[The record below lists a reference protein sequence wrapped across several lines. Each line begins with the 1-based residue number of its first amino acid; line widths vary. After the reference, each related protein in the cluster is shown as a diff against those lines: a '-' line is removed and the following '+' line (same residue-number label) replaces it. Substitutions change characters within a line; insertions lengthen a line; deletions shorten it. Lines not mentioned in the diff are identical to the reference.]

1 VQGSGIGPTLYLVM
15 ESDLRTISELNDIFK
30 YADDTTL
37 LVPEHTDVDLNSEF
51 NHIKQWATTN
61 GLIINSNKT
70 KEVVFRQPRVS
81 CFHLPAAIDD
91 IEQVDCCKLLGVMFQ
106 NNCKMDSHVQ
116 HILSQ
121 CAQRI
126 YLLELLQREGMP
138 RNLLAVVTFVYFVY
152 CYFTCFVCLACM
164 GRVLIS

>member
-1 VQGSGIGPTLYLVM
+1 MI
-15 ESDLRTISELNDIFK
+15 
-30 YADDTTL
+30 
-37 LVPEHTDVDLNSEF
+37 VDLNSEF
-51 NHIKQWATTN
+51 NHIQQWAATN

-70 KEVVFRQPRVS
+70 KEVASRQLRAS

-91 IEQVDCCKLLGVMFQ
+91 TEQVDCCKLLGVMFQ

-116 HILSQ
+116 YILPQ

-126 YLLELLQREGMP
+126 YLLKLLQRQGMP
-138 RNLLAVVTFVYFVY
+138 RNRCSSHLFY

>member
-1 VQGSGIGPTLYLVM
+1 M
-15 ESDLRTISELNDIFK
+15 KNDLRTISELNNIFK

-37 LVPEHTDVDLNSEF
+37 LVPEHTNVDLNSEF
-51 NHIKQWATTN
+51 NHIKHWVATN

-91 IEQVDCCKLLGVMFQ
+91 TEQVDCCKLLCVMFQ

-116 HILSQ
+116 IQSIKTHFYSAICREHSVFT
-121 CAQRI
+121 
-126 YLLELLQREGMP
+126 YLNCCSDKECL
-138 RNLLAVVTFVYFVY
+138 VTY
-152 CYFTCFVCLACM
+152 
-164 GRVLIS
+164 